1 MENKG
6 YEGSVQ
12 LFEQV
17 ARVKESFNRLRNT
30 GPHNVPEGFE
40 EDTLETLRARR
51 FEGWLRT
58 ALISSLVTLDRR
70 RALSSWEM

>member
-1 MENKG
+1 MRVSGLLENRG
-6 YEGSVQ
+6 YAGSVQ

-51 FEGWLRT
+51 FEGFDLVKDQ
-58 ALISSLVTLDRR
+58 SSFLLTL
-70 RALSSWEM
+70 WG